1 MTQITEITVR
11 GYHLDYY
18 GHVNNARYL
27 EFLEEARWDY
37 FDQRLD
43 LVHWQRHGRLFLV
56 VNININYRQPVSLGA
71 KLQIETRLHSWG
83 RKSGVLQQQ
92 IRQAPTLKQVADATI
107 TFVIADAGTGKAL
120 PLDAELRALFN

>member
-1 MTQITEITVR
+1 MSQTTEITVR

-43 LVHWQRHGRLFLV
+43 LAQWQRSGQLFLV
-56 VNININYRQPVSLGA
+56 VNININYRHPVSLGA
-71 KLQIETRLHSWG
+71 RLQIKTRLHTWG
-83 RKSGVLQQQ
+83 RKSGVLHQEVLK
-92 IRQAPTLKQVADATI
+92 APALEQVADAAV

-120 PLDAELRALFN
+120 PLDAKLRACFN